1 MALRPGFVVFL
12 PLTHS
17 LHFRKSAHN
26 ESSFPTSRTFFLAI
40 RRVHSFTT
48 ENFSSPA
55 NFLQA
60 FPPFTTTTVPLS
72 RNRFV
77 QCLVVVSPTKRS
89 DSWIVGYVGPSASAS
104 VILQSFPLLQIGF
117 RKTTEIMVGD
127 CCGVRED
134 IGGDIIVSSF
144 WPPNMIIPA
153 NTETHFLLSPIVFK
167 KALPLILLLLHFG
180 AVVCVP

>member
-77 QCLVVVSPTKRS
+77 HWLVVVSPTKRS
-89 DSWIVGYVGPSASAS
+89 DSWIVGYVGPLRLRNSTKFPTIANWISENDRDYGWWLLWSARRHWWRHHRFVFLA
-104 VILQSFPLLQIGF
+104 PLPIWL
-117 RKTTEIMVGD
+117 
-127 CCGVRED
+127 
-134 IGGDIIVSSF
+134 SSQ
-144 WPPNMIIPA
+144 
-153 NTETHFLLSPIVFK
+153 TQKPIFYSR
-167 KALPLILLLLHFG
+167 L
-180 AVVCVP
+180 

>member
-60 FPPFTTTTVPLS
+60 FPLFTTTTVPLS

-77 QCLVVVSPTKRS
+77 HWLVVVSPTKRS
-89 DSWIVGYVGPSASAS
+89 DS
-104 VILQSFPLLQIGF
+104 
-117 RKTTEIMVGD
+117 
-127 CCGVRED
+127 
-134 IGGDIIVSSF
+134 
-144 WPPNMIIPA
+144 
-153 NTETHFLLSPIVFK
+153 
-167 KALPLILLLLHFG
+167 
-180 AVVCVP
+180 